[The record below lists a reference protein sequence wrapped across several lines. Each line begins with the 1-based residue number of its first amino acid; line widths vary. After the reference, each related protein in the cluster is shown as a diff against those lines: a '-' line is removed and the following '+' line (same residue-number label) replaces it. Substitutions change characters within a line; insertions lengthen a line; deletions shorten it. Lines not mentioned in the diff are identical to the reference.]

1 MWAPLAPVVR
11 MLVVLDRGATQLIGS
26 KGISFLPEA
35 FLPPGEG
42 EPGMARDGTATRR
55 VDHFPPAVLRGYGG
69 FRAQ

>member
-1 MWAPLAPVVR
+1 M
-11 MLVVLDRGATQLIGS
+11 VLDRGATQLIGS

-42 EPGMARDGTATRR
+42 EPAGMARDGTAPTRR
-55 VDHFPPAVLRGYGG
+55 VDHFLPAVLRGYGG